1 MSELHPLNRI
11 ILYFTVYCNTIFFTQ
26 YLVYSGHFAVNGSTA
41 QEECLIA
48 TYMPFHGYAE
58 CFECPPG
65 GYCPNKAMTEFFICP
80 AGKYCGNGT
89 YVPEDCPPGTF
100 SDR

>member
-1 MSELHPLNRI
+1 MGRLWLLLCKI
-11 ILYFTVYCNTIFFTQ
+11 KFTNISNISKHVIY
-26 YLVYSGHFAVNGSTA
+26 
-41 QEECLIA
+41 
-48 TYMPFHGYAE
+48 
-58 CFECPPG
+58 
-65 GYCPNKAMTEFFICP
+65 KAMTEFFICP